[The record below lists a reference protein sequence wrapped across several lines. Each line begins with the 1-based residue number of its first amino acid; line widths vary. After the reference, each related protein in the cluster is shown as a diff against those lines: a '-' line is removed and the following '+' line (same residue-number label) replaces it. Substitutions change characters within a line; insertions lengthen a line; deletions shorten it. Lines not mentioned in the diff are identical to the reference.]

1 MHTWERVFHTGGYSG
16 CVGLKQSMPGVSA
29 TVGVK
34 EKEEEDEG
42 KLEMR
47 SRSLR
52 ESSQGFLEEYVLGI
66 GGNE

>member
-47 SRSLR
+47 SQHKWN
-52 ESSQGFLEEYVLGI
+52 QGLAFILSWY
-66 GGNE
+66 